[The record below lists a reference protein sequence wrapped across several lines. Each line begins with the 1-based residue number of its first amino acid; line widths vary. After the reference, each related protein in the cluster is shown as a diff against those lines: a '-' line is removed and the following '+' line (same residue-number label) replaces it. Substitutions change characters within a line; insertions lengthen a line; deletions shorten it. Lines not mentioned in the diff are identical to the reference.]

1 MNTLRPKQDRWS
13 TLGAMVIRLRIVVLG
28 LSLILAV
35 AGVALWIW
43 LGVGAF
49 VWGLLLCSVIGVAVL
64 IATRFSPSADVPET
78 DDVSQLSEERRQQLV
93 RGTSM
98 HLRNMRYRYTVRAE
112 RHELSDRE
120 CFNAE
125 VNSVHLGF
133 VPVVISDVSTDKQDY
148 GFVAFVFDGRR
159 WRGPGLPCPGG
170 RDRALQ
176 HAFRCVSPLDDSDES
191 TFE

>member
-1 MNTLRPKQDRWS
+1 
-13 TLGAMVIRLRIVVLG
+13 MVIGLRVVFLG
-28 LSLILAV
+28 LSLTLAA

-43 LGVGAF
+43 LGADVF
-49 VWGLLLCSVIGVAVL
+49 VWGLLLCSTIGVVL
-64 IATRFSPSADVPET
+64 LIVTRPTPADDVREP
-78 DDVSQLSEERRQQLV
+78 DDVSQLSKERRQQLI

-112 RHELSDRE
+112 HHELSDRQ

-133 VPVVISDVSTDKQDY
+133 VPVVIADSTTDKQDY

-176 HAFRCVSPLDDSDES
+176 HACRCVSALDDSDES
-191 TFE
+191 SS

>member
-1 MNTLRPKQDRWS
+1 MW
-13 TLGAMVIRLRIVVLG
+13 LGAD
-28 LSLILAV
+28 
-35 AGVALWIW
+35 
-43 LGVGAF
+43 AF
-49 VWGLLLCSVIGVAVL
+49 VWALLLCGTIGVVAVIL
-64 IATRFSPSADVPET
+64 TRPKTTTDHQEP
-78 DDVSQLSEERRQQLV
+78 DDVSQLSEQRRQQLI

-112 RHELSDRE
+112 HHELGDRQ

-133 VPVVISDVSTDKQDY
+133 VPVVIADSATQKHGY

-176 HAFRCVSPLDDSDES
+176 HAFRCVSPLDDSDGS
-191 TFE
+191 TS

>member
-1 MNTLRPKQDRWS
+1 
-13 TLGAMVIRLRIVVLG
+13 MVIPLRVVFLG
-28 LSLILAV
+28 LSLTLAA

-43 LGVGAF
+43 LGADAF
-49 VWGLLLCSVIGVAVL
+49 VWGLLLCGTIGVVL
-64 IATRFSPSADVPET
+64 LIVPRPTTTADLREP
-78 DDVSQLSEERRQQLV
+78 DDVSQLSDQRRQQLI

-112 RHELSDRE
+112 HHELSDRE

-133 VPVVISDVSTDKQDY
+133 VPVVIADVSTEKQDY

-176 HAFRCVSPLDDSDES
+176 HAFRCVSALDDSDES
-191 TFE
+191 TS

>member
-1 MNTLRPKQDRWS
+1 
-13 TLGAMVIRLRIVVLG
+13 MVIRLRVVVLG
-28 LSLILAV
+28 LSLTLAA
-35 AGVALWIW
+35 AGLALWIW
-43 LGVGAF
+43 RGADAF
-49 VWGLLLCSVIGVAVL
+49 VWGLLLCSAIGVVL
-64 IATRFSPSADVPET
+64 LIVTRLSATTNLQEP
-78 DDVSQLSEERRQQLV
+78 DDISQLSQEHLQQLI

-112 RHELSDRE
+112 HHELSDRE

-133 VPVVISDVSTDKQDY
+133 VPVVIADVSTDKQGY

-159 WRGPGLPCPGG
+159 WLGPGLPCPGG

-176 HAFRCVSPLDDSDES
+176 HAFRCVSPLDEADGS
-191 TFE
+191 TS